1 MANSDN
7 IMQTTQFELHYDG
20 PVSKGVGHVVLEAA
34 TTIAAIQASPTKGN
48 RSTNA
53 LSILSPMLPS
63 MLTHCATFL
72 WSLTVPLHYAVLP
85 HSVYSNSIHPS
96 H

>member
-7 IMQTTQFELHYDG
+7 NMQTTQFELHYDG

-34 TTIAAIQASPTKGN
+34 TTIAAIQASPTKGK

-53 LSILSPMLPS
+53 PSILSPASCPQCCPL
-63 MLTHCATFL
+63 C
-72 WSLTVPLHYAVLP
+72 SLTVLP
-85 HSVYSNSIHPS
+85 FCGP
-96 H
+96 